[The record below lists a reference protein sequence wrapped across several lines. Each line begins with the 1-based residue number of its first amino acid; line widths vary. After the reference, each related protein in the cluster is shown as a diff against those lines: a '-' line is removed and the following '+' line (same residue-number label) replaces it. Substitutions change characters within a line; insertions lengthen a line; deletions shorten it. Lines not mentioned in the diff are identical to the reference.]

1 MQTIETDIE
10 IDATAEAVW
19 NVLIDGAAYPDW
31 NPFITRLEGDI
42 EPERQ
47 LTIRIEP
54 PGKRGMTFKPRVK
67 AVEPNRHLAWKGSL
81 LVPNV
86 FDGRHEFVIED
97 RAEGV
102 RFVHRETF
110 GGVLVPLVLDKDAI
124 RRGFE
129 EMNAAL
135 KARVETAEAKA
146 DEAA

>member
-1 MQTIETDIE
+1 VQTIETDIE
-10 IDATAEAVW
+10 IEATAEAVW
-19 NVLIDGAAYPDW
+19 TVLTDGDAYPDW
-31 NPFITRLEGDI
+31 NPFITRLEGGI

-67 AVEPNRHLAWKGSL
+67 TVDPNRRLAWKGSL

-110 GGVLVPLVLDKDAI
+110 GGILVPFILDEDAI

-135 KARVETAEAKA
+135 KERVETAEANV